1 MVSVLLATYNGH
13 KYIKQSIDSVLN
25 QTLEDIEILIGLNG
39 KNTETKK
46 ILEKYED
53 PRIKVFDYGVDKGK
67 AKTLN
72 KLLLESKYDLICL
85 QDDDDIWEES
95 KLEKQIQYTEEYD
108 VVGTLI
114 YYINE
119 TNDIFGYPKLSLSHD
134 DIVYKSLRGD
144 NQIANTSAMFKKQD
158 SISVGGWD
166 EDKEGVEDFNFW
178 VKLIREKK
186 IFVNIPEFLV
196 KHRVHQSS
204 NFNTKSHNLNWLSN
218 AH

>member
-13 KYIKQSIDSVLN
+13 RFIQQSIDSVLK
-25 QTLEDIEILIGLNG
+25 QTFKEIELLIGLNG
-39 KNTETKK
+39 ENAGTKK

-53 PRIKVFDYGVDKGK
+53 PRIKVFDYGKDKGK

-72 KLLLESKYDLICL
+72 KLLHESKYDLICL
-85 QDDDDIWEES
+85 QDDDDIWDER
-95 KLEKQIQYTEEYD
+95 KIEKQIQYAGEYD
-108 VVGTLI
+108 VIGTLI

-119 TNDIFGYPKLSLSHD
+119 NGGVFSYPTLSVSHD
-134 DIVYKSLRGD
+134 HIVYKSLRGD

-178 VKLIREKK
+178 VKLINGKK
-186 IFVNIPEFLV
+186 IFMNIPEFLV
-196 KHRVHQSS
+196 KHRIHQSS
-204 NFNTKSHNLNWLSN
+204 NFNTRSHNLNWLNN